1 MRKANIIYGGTMNL
15 DNLEYKQKSIWQQID
30 NDENKAIFEYS
41 ERYKNFLD
49 NSKTEREA
57 CKFIIEKAKEHGFID
72 LKDAVKSK
80 LKKGDKIF
88 LNNKNKSVVLFVMG
102 NDIKEGMKIV
112 GSHIDAPR
120 LDLKQNPLYEDSELA
135 LFKTHYYGGIKK
147 YQWTTIPLAIH
158 GIVINKNGE
167 TIDICIGEREEDP
180 VFYINDLLPHLSAK
194 QNEKKLKD
202 AIEGEDLNVVV
213 GHSSYNCDEES
224 PIKKLILKHLNKEYG
239 MIEEDFLVSELEI
252 VPGSKARDVG
262 FDRAL
267 IAAHGHDDRVCSYAN
282 LEAVLNIENPEI
294 TAVGLFVDKEEI
306 GSVGNTSMSAKFFE
320 NAVAELIFASGEYN
334 EIHVKRAMANSKVL
348 SADVTAA
355 IDPNFKEVMDPK
367 NGAKIGYGIAMS
379 KYTGSRGKSGSN
391 DANAEYLAEIRKIL
405 DNNKVIWQTGE
416 LGKVDQGGGGTIA
429 YILAEY
435 GAEVVDFG
443 TAMLSMHAPV
453 ELVSKA
459 DAYMT
464 CKAYKAFLNN

>member
-1 MRKANIIYGGTMNL
+1 
-15 DNLEYKQKSIWQQID
+15 
-30 NDENKAIFEYS
+30 
-41 ERYKNFLD
+41 
-49 NSKTEREA
+49 
-57 CKFIIEKAKEHGFID
+57 
-72 LKDAVKSK
+72 
-80 LKKGDKIF
+80 
-88 LNNKNKSVVLFVMG
+88 
-102 NDIKEGMKIV
+102 
-112 GSHIDAPR
+112 APR

-158 GIVINKNGE
+158 GIVINKKGE
-167 TIDICIGEREEDP
+167 RIEIKIGEREEDP

-202 AIEGEDLNVVV
+202 AIEGEDLNLVV
-213 GHSSYNCDEES
+213 GHSSYNCDEEN
-224 PIKKLILKHLNKEYG
+224 PIKKLILKHLNEEYG
-239 MIEEDFLVSELEI
+239 MIEEDFLVAELEI
-252 VPGSKARDVG
+252 VPASKARDVG
-262 FDRAL
+262 FDRSL

-282 LEAVLNIENPEI
+282 LEAVLNVENPGI

-334 EIHVKRAMANSKVL
+334 ELYLKRAMANSKVL

-355 IDPNFKEVMDPK
+355 IDPNFKDVMDPK
-367 NGAKIGYGIAMS
+367 NGAKLGYGIAMS

-391 DANAEYLAEIRKIL
+391 DANAEYLAEIRKIF
-405 DNNKVIWQTGE
+405 DDNKVIWQTGE

-443 TAMLSMHAPV
+443 TAMLSMHAPI

-464 CKAYKAFLNN
+464 SKAYEVFLNN